1 MSEGLTEE
9 RSLSNEQYI
18 FINNVDA
25 YVSKNIGKFLSTQVP
40 NIPAEDEGQEEW
52 LTEDQAREP
61 SGPPKPK
68 KGCFTINGT
77 LSHFKAKHP
86 PFVRDILNYEKK
98 SLFYEHLMKHDLIV
112 YDLTVDPSASDEA
125 LWVARTMEQDAERFE
140 NRKKLIILTNL
151 LTWAKTKPNDP
162 EDPIFT
168 ESEYRRRKPHPNH
181 QDLYELEKEILRL
194 GRKHRKKFVTYVLA
208 CGLVYGAEEHIFQNF
223 FRIAWSEQSPLPV
236 YFEGNNVLPTIH
248 VLDLANV
255 IQNIADNPP
264 RQRYIVVKDESNNTL
279 AEIVQAISKQL
290 SNGDIQVLRTPEL
303 VNSGAV
309 LQLTLDQLTMDLRIE
324 ANAIKE
330 EMQLRW
336 TSENGMVEFMPRL
349 AKEFID
355 ANNLKPLRL
364 CVLGPPGV
372 GKTPLAK
379 ELCKNYRLHHIHL
392 KALIFETYKNLM
404 EPIKAME
411 RLLEI
416 RRAEQEAAEA
426 EEAARLRESDSAEHM
441 AEHDGAQDVIEA
453 GQPPAPQEDVNPE
466 HSKLSLVQSGFS
478 SELSETTEFEEFKYT
493 MTADEVPSIRRST
506 FTDAMN
512 DLEYYPLTPAP
523 TWRTEEELE
532 MLVADAQE
540 QLEILIENTDEDGR
554 LNDETLVRLIIQKL
568 TTRPCQNQG
577 FVLDGFPKT
586 LEQAELLFRPDP
598 DDEDTVGDEKHPGY
612 HRLLTPHHVIILEG
626 STAYLAHRLRQQAE
640 ASGIDPSKARVVLP
654 PWPKGFRQESP
665 ADAETLESRRTQS
678 KGGGAGEQTQDDLE
692 GEEKQQGEETPEEK
706 LEQLETYEDRFVR
719 RLLKYKSFM
728 QPAVW
733 RLVNE
738 WEYAPWETFDLEEG
752 TSKVAEEDGVV
763 GKPEVPERPWE
774 AECKKKLREYKQY
787 CEDVIQRRIENTKK
801 RDIYVPEAFDKI
813 DEQPDDTER
822 NVVAYFDIREIHPLV
837 LQMEKD
843 YSLLSD
849 NGAYREECMERIR
862 KAIGRPTA
870 IPLPFCSAHPP
881 RITEDELLELIEQKA
896 QKLRAKKAYSIHD
909 RNRKEAE
916 ENAKLLQKQQDDWNG
931 WMDLVKKQNNQCAK
945 AEALPMRHYLMR
957 YVMPD
962 LTKALLACSNIRPED
977 PVDFVAEYLLRC
989 GSKL

>member
-1 MSEGLTEE
+1 
-9 RSLSNEQYI
+9 
-18 FINNVDA
+18 
-25 YVSKNIGKFLSTQVP
+25 P
-40 NIPAEDEGQEEW
+40 NIPAEDEGQEESYN
-52 LTEDQAREP
+52 EDQTREP

-68 KGCFTINGT
+68 KGCFIINGT
-77 LSHFKAKHP
+77 LSHFKAKRP
-86 PFVRDILNYEKK
+86 PFVRDVLNYEKK
-98 SLFYEHLMKHDLIV
+98 SLFYEHLMKHDLLV

-140 NRKKLIILTNL
+140 DQKKFIILTNL

-194 GRKHRKKFVTYVLA
+194 GRKHKKKFVTYVLA

-264 RQRYIVVKDESNNTL
+264 RQRYMVVKDESNNTL
-279 AEIVQAISKQL
+279 AEIVQ
-290 SNGDIQVLRTPEL
+290 
-303 VNSGAV
+303 
-309 LQLTLDQLTMDLRIE
+309 QLTLDQLTMDLRIE
-324 ANAIKE
+324 AIAIKE
-330 EMQLRW
+330 EMQVRW
-336 TSENGMVEFMPRL
+336 TSENGMVEIMPRL
-349 AKEFID
+349 VKEFID

-392 KALIFETYKNLM
+392 KALIFETYKNLT

-416 RRAEQEAAEA
+416 RRAEQEAVEA
-426 EEAARLRESDSAEHM
+426 EEAARLRESDLVEQVAEH
-441 AEHDGAQDVIEA
+441 AGAQDVIEA

-466 HSKLSLVQSGFS
+466 HSKLSSVQSGFL

-586 LEQAELLFRPDP
+586 LEQAELLFKPNP

-612 HRLLTPHHVIILEG
+612 HHLLTPHHVIILEG

-654 PWPKGFRQESP
+654 PWPKGFKQESL
-665 ADAETLESRRTQS
+665 ADAETLEFRRTQS
-678 KGGGAGEQTQDDLE
+678 IVGDAGEQAQDDLE

-738 WEYAPWETFDLEEG
+738 WEYAPWETFGMEEG
-752 TSKVAEEDGVV
+752 TSKIVEEDVDV
-763 GKPEVPERPWE
+763 KKPEVPEQPWE
-774 AECKKKLREYKQY
+774 AEWKKKLREYKQY
-787 CEDVIQRRIENTKK
+787 CEDVIQRRIQNTKK
-801 RDIYVPEAFDKI
+801 RDIYFPEAFDKM

-822 NVVAYFDIREIHPLV
+822 NVIAYFDVREIHPLV
-837 LQMEKD
+837 LHMEKD
-843 YSLLSD
+843 YSSLSD

-881 RITEDELLELIEQKA
+881 RITEDEMLELIEQKA

-916 ENAKLLQKQQDDWNG
+916 ENAKLLQKQQDDW
-931 WMDLVKKQNNQCAK
+931 AS
-945 AEALPMRHYLMR
+945 E
-957 YVMPD
+957 
-962 LTKALLACSNIRPED
+962 I
-977 PVDFVAEYLLRC
+977 DF
-989 GSKL
+989 